1 MRRPIEAG
9 DLVRYNAAG
18 NRNKTLGL
26 VYEVVV
32 WQNTGSEPKRS
43 LLIDWI
49 ISDGVLPKASG
60 YYYYKGLTSP
70 FWDPKSV
77 GPYWFDDEPW
87 LEIVK

>member
-1 MRRPIEAG
+1 MERRIEVG

-32 WQNTGSEPKRS
+32 WQKIGIGTRRS
-43 LLIDWI
+43 LLIDWVV
-49 ISDGVLPKASG
+49 SDGVLPRASD
-60 YYYYKGLTSP
+60 YYFHIGMTNP
-70 FWDPKSV
+70 FWNPKDV

-87 LEIVK
+87 LELIK